1 MGMEWKCFFVC
12 LPHLP
17 YYYLLLFRF
26 DQGHRVHSTEY
37 ASLYRT
43 DIPGDG
49 KFLGHM
55 NDTCGILSVYSSMQL
70 RDLNPCLDSP
80 SSSNNN

>member
-1 MGMEWKCFFVC
+1 MGMEMLFC
-12 LPHLP
+12 LSASSTLLD
-17 YYYLLLFRF
+17 LLLFRF

-55 NDTCGILSVYSSMQL
+55 THVVF
-70 RDLNPCLDSP
+70 
-80 SSSNNN
+80 